1 MTMSLIGKQREYV
14 ILILSHYILLSY
26 ITSNFQNIEWESN
39 LIKIRRTKQMCQQ
52 DFNEILLTISNLRT
66 AYLEQLV

>member
-1 MTMSLIGKQREYV
+1 MSLIGKQREYV

>member
-1 MTMSLIGKQREYV
+1 MFLIGKQREYV
-14 ILILSHYILLSY
+14 ILILSHYLLLSY

>member
-1 MTMSLIGKQREYV
+1 MSLTGKQREYV

-26 ITSNFQNIEWESN
+26 ITSNFQNIEWESD